1 MISDDKPSFDE
12 ANDESD
18 SGSTGTATGT
28 ANVNAVYPGSPNGPP
43 EVTDADVSDMNADSA
58 SQTASDDAVPGVRS

>member
-1 MISDDKPSFDE
+1 MISNDNRPSDGT
-12 ANDESD
+12 NDQSD
-18 SGSTGTATGT
+18 SDSTGTATGT